1 MVISQILHY
10 RFFLSIIVSEWFFF
24 PSMSKYLDLNN
35 SVNSPSGTF
44 SIFEIAMKNSVSSK
58 PTN

>member
-10 RFFLSIIVSEWFFF
+10 RFFSIYNCFWVIFF
-24 PSMSKYLDLNN
+24 PSMNKYLDLNN

-58 PTN
+58 RPN